1 MPELTLSTD
10 AARLVSVAAQGL
22 ISPPPRTAQKAD
34 VLAAIRSLSALQID
48 TINIVARSPYLALFS
63 RLGTYR
69 SAWLDELLAEGQI
82 FEYWA
87 HAACF
92 LPAEDYPLHRR
103 VMLDGGR
110 AWFSEEWR
118 SENAVAV
125 NGVLEHIRANGPAR
139 SADFERSDGK
149 KGGTWWDWKVEKKAL
164 EYWFGKGELM
174 VTKRVNF
181 QRVYDLRER
190 VRPGWD
196 DQMAPA
202 REEAE
207 RQFILNTVRALGLA
221 KLGWIAD
228 YYRLPRKDTERQVRK
243 LAQEGRL
250 ITAAVNGWNEP
261 GYAHPE
267 LISLLE
273 QAAAGELHASHTT
286 LLSPFDSLIWH
297 RERMRGL
304 FGFEFAIECYVPS
317 LKRKYGYFLLPILR
331 NGQLVGRLDAKAH
344 RKDGIFEVIALYLE
358 PGVVP
363 DPPLGADL
371 ARALRECAA
380 WHATPQVLVRRTE
393 PAELLPLLMKYME

>member
-1 MPELTLSTD
+1 MPELTLSMD

-22 ISPPPRTAQKAD
+22 LSKPRRAAQKAD
-34 VLAAIRSLSALQID
+34 VLAAIRSLSVLQID
-48 TINIVARSPYLALFS
+48 TIHIVARSPYLGLYG
-63 RLGTYR
+63 RLGAYR

-110 AWFSEEWR
+110 TWFSEEWR
-118 SENAVAV
+118 AENEAAVS
-125 NGVLEHIRANGPAR
+125 GVLEHIRANGPVR

-149 KGGTWWDWKVEKKAL
+149 KGSWWDWKVEKKAL

-174 VTKRVNF
+174 VKKRVNF

-190 VRPGWD
+190 VRPDWD
-196 DQMAPA
+196 DQMAPGS
-202 REEAE
+202 EEAE

-221 KLGWIAD
+221 KIGWIAD
-228 YYRLPRKDTERQVRK
+228 YYRLPRKTTDHQVRE
-243 LAQEGRL
+243 LARAGQL
-250 ITAAVNGWNEP
+250 ITAKVDGWSEL

-267 LISLLE
+267 QRSLLE
-273 QAAAGELHASHTT
+273 QAAAGDLHASHTT

-297 RERMRGL
+297 RERMRSL
-304 FGFEFAIECYVPS
+304 FGFEFTIECYLPS
-317 LKRKYGYFLLPILR
+317 AKRKYGYFLLPILH
-331 NGQLVGRLDAKAH
+331 NGKLIGRLDAKAH

-358 PGVVP
+358 PDIIP
-363 DPPLGADL
+363 DRALGADL
-371 ARALRECAA
+371 ARALRECAE
-380 WHATPQVLVRRTE
+380 WHAAPQVVVRRCE
-393 PAELLPLLMKYME
+393 PEELLPFLHE